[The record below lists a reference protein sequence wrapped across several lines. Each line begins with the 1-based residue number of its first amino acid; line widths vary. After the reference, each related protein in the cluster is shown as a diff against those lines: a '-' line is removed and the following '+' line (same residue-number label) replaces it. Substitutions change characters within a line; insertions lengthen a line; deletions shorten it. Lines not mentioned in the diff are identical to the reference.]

1 MSEIKYVIISD
12 LHLGAENSI
21 LTNLKNNSYETDNS
35 EAGPVL
41 KALVSCIKKV
51 LEKNKGKQKP
61 KLILNG
67 DILELSMTTTNQS
80 AMAFQRF
87 IELIMP
93 KQCNDQNPP
102 NNQLFDS
109 EIILIPGNHDHHLW
123 ETSRYNYFLERLK
136 KTVPGNF
143 IDAPIHVTPMFNPKQ
158 IPSKI
163 LTTLIHSYSHLKGYR
178 YLKNTKVSTVYPC
191 YAIQNKKKNRCMI
204 MSHGHYI
211 ESMYSLMS
219 TIDKMIFTDRIPP
232 SWLADLEADNFA
244 WIDFAWSV
252 LGRSGIVGSDI
263 TLGYDKIQSPKQV
276 QWMMNSFV
284 NSYSKNI
291 QGFVKRWIE
300 CNVMKDVMAATIGNM
315 AKNERSQ
322 DGILTTGSL
331 QGLKKYLEIF
341 VRNQLN
347 AELHNIIPKHVS
359 FLFGHTHK
367 PFEQDMTF
375 QGYENSVQVY
385 NSGGWVVDTTQ
396 TMPFHGG
403 SVLFVNDELETVSLN
418 MYKEGLFTPS
428 FQVSGYRQHWDKNSL
443 YKWLIKEIN
452 LKEDVWRKFEEEAQK
467 QVELRYFYLKEIIQ
481 SNYIST

>member
-1 MSEIKYVIISD
+1 
-12 LHLGAENSI
+12 
-21 LTNLKNNSYETDNS
+21 
-35 EAGPVL
+35 
-41 KALVSCIKKV
+41 
-51 LEKNKGKQKP
+51 
-61 KLILNG
+61 
-67 DILELSMTTTNQS
+67 
-80 AMAFQRF
+80 
-87 IELIMP
+87 
-93 KQCNDQNPP
+93 
-102 NNQLFDS
+102 
-109 EIILIPGNHDHHLW
+109 
-123 ETSRYNYFLERLK
+123 
-136 KTVPGNF
+136 
-143 IDAPIHVTPMFNPKQ
+143 
-158 IPSKI
+158 
-163 LTTLIHSYSHLKGYR
+163 
-178 YLKNTKVSTVYPC
+178 
-191 YAIQNKKKNRCMI
+191 

-276 QWMMNSFV
+276 QWMINNFV
-284 NSYSKNI
+284 NSYTKNI

-300 CNVMKDVMAATIGNM
+300 CNVMKDVMVATIGNM

-322 DGILTTGSL
+322 NGILTTVSL

-428 FQVSGYRQHWDKNSL
+428 FQVSGHRQHWDKNSL
-443 YKWLIKEIN
+443 YEWLIKEIN